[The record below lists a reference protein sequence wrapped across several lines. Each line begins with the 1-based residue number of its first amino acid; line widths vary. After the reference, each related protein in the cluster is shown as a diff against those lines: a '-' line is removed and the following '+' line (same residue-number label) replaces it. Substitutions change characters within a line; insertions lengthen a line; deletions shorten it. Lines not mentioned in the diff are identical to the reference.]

1 MIRWFLSRSRRSRF
15 ALTSELPEQP
25 DDGIVAVGH
34 PLLERDDPVV
44 GDVDVLGAHLGAALR
59 DVAEAHAGL
68 LPHELRPIAGIE
80 RVHVEAGQLDEEAR
94 PREILLLL
102 LVVADDVADVLAQ
115 EALDALVELL
125 DAIDVLLHH
134 PIGAVGLRRLQAE
147 RRDLLGLLVVVR
159 HVGDEIADQR
169 EGPDRRDADGLAGR
183 EGVHPGHA
191 HEPRLA
197 VDLRAARAALAGLAV
212 PPAGQVARL
221 GGLQAMDHVE
231 DDHALVEVD
240 VVGLEFTAAA
250 IPAEYLHRD
259 GRHHFRSWN
268 SVRSSAGISGSAS
281 RASWSALPFC
291 RMTTLILP
299 QVSSVYGWSSRV

>member
-1 MIRWFLSRSRRSRF
+1 
-15 ALTSELPEQP
+15 
-25 DDGIVAVGH
+25 DDRIVAVGH

-68 LPHELRPIAGIE
+68 LPHELRPIAGVE

-191 HEPRLA
+191 HEPGLA

-240 VVGLEFTAAA
+240 VVGLEFAAA
-250 IPAEYLHRD
+250 CLRSSSF
-259 GRHHFRSWN
+259 FRASFSTL
-268 SVRSSAGISGSAS
+268 SVRMMPTRFCMVSCRSAWIAYGFSPPLRENGSSMS
-281 RASWSALPFC
+281 RAIDSTWPES
-291 RMTTLILP
+291 T
-299 QVSSVYGWSSRV
+299 VSCPPKSFA